1 MTAVVIPALNAART
15 LSEVLAKVA
24 LYVPPQSILVVDD
37 GSADA
42 TARIAEESG
51 VIVIRH
57 PVNRGKGAALQ
68 SGFEYILAHSEFECV
83 ITLDADLQHDPA
95 EIPKFV
101 TRWNQGGVDVIVG
114 SRKRAGSKMPFHRRL
129 SNIITSSLVSARA
142 GVVIK
147 DSQSGYRCISRD
159 VLSEVRLDCDG
170 YEAETE
176 MLIKAASRGFKIDF
190 VPIATIYGT
199 ERSSMTHWQTTKRF
213 LQVLLK
219 EY

>member
-1 MTAVVIPALNAART
+1 MTAVVIPALNAAQT
-15 LSEVLAKVA
+15 LGEVLSKVA
-24 LYVPPQSILVVDD
+24 SFVPPQSIVVVDD
-37 GSADA
+37 GSSDA
-42 TARIAEESG
+42 TARIAQESG

-57 PVNRGKGAALQ
+57 PVNRGKGAALR
-68 SGFEYILAHSEFECV
+68 SGFEYLLTHTDVRRV

-95 EIPKFV
+95 EIPNFIS
-101 TRWNQGGVDVIVG
+101 RWDQGNVDVIVG

-129 SNIITSSLVSARA
+129 SNTITSLLVSARA
-142 GVVIK
+142 GVAIK

-159 VLSEVRLDCDG
+159 VLSTIQLECDG

-176 MLIKAASRGFKIDF
+176 MLIKAARRGFIIDF
-190 VPIATIYGT
+190 VPIATIYGA

-213 LQVLLK
+213 LQVLLR